1 MHRHLCGERV
11 QSFHQILKGRPEP
24 REYQVLRCSE
34 ERANVVLVE
43 TPLCAYEGKEGER
56 RGPRHNQSVQ
66 TAQLHRQ
73 RSDTPSGRARTT
85 GQRSRENASSQ
96 RETQENVCTLTCPTK
111 TRKSAL
117 GKAGWTLHLNY
128 SVIKTSNSQGR
139 QEKIHA
145 LTHKVA

>member
-43 TPLCAYEGKEGER
+43 TPLCACEGKEGER

-73 RSDTPSGRARTT
+73 RSDH
-85 GQRSRENASSQ
+85 QRY
-96 RETQENVCTLTCPTK
+96 PI
-111 TRKSAL
+111 RKS
-117 GKAGWTLHLNY
+117 KNDRPKVQRKRQFSAGDPRECLHSYLSY
-128 SVIKTSNSQGR
+128 QDQKVRPGESWMDTSPKLLHDQN
-139 QEKIHA
+139 
-145 LTHKVA
+145 